1 MTEPVNVLLLDEP
14 TNDLALSRCNV
25 LDDAFGRARHRA
37 DHQSRSAP
45 VAQHMH
51 QGGQGAGLS
60 GRAPHHWG
68 RGVPAPSAR
77 PGIVS
82 AAQVVPRPS
91 VNEAGSAPARP
102 AKAQRRPMAAA
113 ERRAQRAELNPMFR
127 TSGCQKGLRWPNE
140 NRAFRG
146 SIGGAV
152 APLGE
157 SLKSGLWLPTVRH
170 GSPLVAW
177 GWVGTGV
184 GWGGVGVPDG
194 VAGRGFWSGWCGA
207 GGRSGHGAGVS

>member
-68 RGVPAPSAR
+68 RPPRDRLGGPGCAETERQRGRFGASTTGQGSTSADGSGRTPGSAGRAQPDVQDKRLSERAQMAEREPGVSRLNRRSSRATWR
-77 PGIVS
+77 I
-82 AAQVVPRPS
+82 AQVWVVVADR
-91 VNEAGSAPARP
+91 
-102 AKAQRRPMAAA
+102 KAWI
-113 ERRAQRAELNPMFR
+113 
-127 TSGCQKGLRWPNE
+127 TVGCVGL
-140 NRAFRG
+140 G
-146 SIGGAV
+146 
-152 APLGE
+152 
-157 SLKSGLWLPTVRH
+157 RH
-170 GSPLVAW
+170 GRW
-177 GWVGTGV
+177 
-184 GWGGVGVPDG
+184 
-194 VAGRGFWSGWCGA
+194 AGRRWCA
-207 GGRSGHGAGVS
+207 